1 MLLRETIIL
10 PLLSERCLMLSCYA
24 KKVKSVPYENVTS
37 TSPVLASTLSGML
50 PEEAWSWW

>member
-50 PEEAWSWW
+50 PEEA